1 MNKIDKKLIG
11 IIVALIV
18 LLFIHSLV
26 KSVDI
31 YYFIFSFSLFLL
43 FVSSLSHINIENIII
58 DKSKKVSSKL
68 FYGVICNIILI
79 NAFYIIII
87 NGVVHILNSSNYF
100 SQLTS
105 ILKTMGFTI
114 FVVPILNI
122 LCQYLKINKMSQ
134 LSCKVKKI
142 FYLMW
147 IALTLSLVI
156 IDNIFH
162 VINYSL
168 VIFIYISQLVSFVI
182 ILICCFIRIR
192 NKNIF
197 TLNSQEGFNKLR
209 LKVLL
214 KKIKKILSN
223 NFVTSLRKMIYLSY
237 YYLSIVI
244 VSYLLLFKF
253 NYDFQETCFVI
264 ADIYFYNFLF
274 ILITIGLIIYFF
286 KDKIAEVINN
296 IKNKEDDIH
305 IDVFFL
311 KLVKNI
317 IPITILMCVLSG
329 PILRFLFN
337 SDNYSIFMFF
347 VWVLPFLIL
356 YLVSEKFLEV
366 SLKKKMVYLYLCFG
380 IFMKLVLI
388 VPLINAFY
396 RMGYSFIYG
405 DILSTIIGLFS
416 SFIIS
421 IIYFNK
427 KYKINFT
434 KNFEKLLNIIYDNIV
449 LSLIL
454 IVTSVIVPL
463 VVSTRLQAIYV
474 LLIYII
480 VYIVFNFVKKIFNN
494 LWRVK

>member
-11 IIVALIV
+11 IIVSLVV
-18 LLFIHSLV
+18 LMLVHSLIS
-26 KSVDI
+26 SVDI
-31 YYFIFSFSLFLL
+31 YYFTFSFSLFLL
-43 FVSSLSHINIENIII
+43 FLSSLSHINIENIII
-58 DKSKKVSSKL
+58 DRSKKAPSKL
-68 FYGVICNIILI
+68 FYGVICSIILI

-87 NGVVHILNSSNYF
+87 NGVVHILNNSNYF
-100 SQLTS
+100 SQLAS
-105 ILKTMGFTI
+105 ILKIMGFTI
-114 FVVPILNI
+114 FIVPTLNI

-142 FYLMW
+142 FYLIW
-147 IALTLSLVI
+147 IALTLSLVM

-168 VIFIYISQLVSFVI
+168 VIFIYIFQLLSFLI
-182 ILICCFIRIR
+182 IMIYCFIVIR

-197 TLNSQEGFNKLR
+197 TLNQKDNFKR
-209 LKVLL
+209 LSIRGLL

-223 NFVTSLRKMIYLSY
+223 NFVISLRKMVYLSY
-237 YYLSIVI
+237 YYVSIVI

-253 NYDFQETCFVI
+253 NYDFQEACFVI

-274 ILITIGLIIYFF
+274 ILIIIGLIMYYF

-296 IKNKEDDIH
+296 IKNKEDNIH
-305 IDVFFL
+305 IEVFFI

-329 PILRFLFN
+329 PILRFLFD

-347 VWVLPFLIL
+347 IWVLPFLIL

-366 SLKKKMVYLYLCFG
+366 SLKKKMLYLYLCFG
-380 IFMKLVLI
+380 ISMKLVLI

-480 VYIVFNFVKKIFNN
+480 VYIVFDFVKKIFNN

>member
-31 YYFIFSFSLFLL
+31 YYFTFSFSLFLL

-58 DKSKKVSSKL
+58 DKSKKAPSKL
-68 FYGVICNIILI
+68 FYGVICSIILI

-87 NGVVHILNSSNYF
+87 NGVVHILNNSNYF
-100 SQLTS
+100 SQLAS
-105 ILKTMGFTI
+105 LLKIMRFTI
-114 FVVPILNI
+114 FIVPTLNI
-122 LCQYLKINKMSQ
+122 FCQYLKINKMSQ
-134 LSCKVKKI
+134 LAYKLKKI

-147 IALTLSLVI
+147 ITLISGLVI
-156 IDNIFH
+156 IDNVFHITNNYLIIF
-162 VINYSL
+162 VY
-168 VIFIYISQLVSFVI
+168 VSQLLSFLI
-182 ILICCFIRIR
+182 IMIYCFIRIR
-192 NKNIF
+192 GENIF
-197 TLNSQEGFNKLR
+197 TLNQKDKFNR
-209 LKVLL
+209 LSIRVLL

-223 NFVTSLRKMIYLSY
+223 NFVISLRKMVYLSY
-237 YYLSIVI
+237 YYVSMVI

-253 NYDFQETCFVI
+253 NYDFQETCLII

-274 ILITIGLIIYFF
+274 ILIIIGLIMYYF
-286 KDKIAEVINN
+286 KDKIVEVINN
-296 IKNKEDDIH
+296 IKNKEDNIH

-329 PILRFLFN
+329 PILRFLFD

-347 VWVLPFLIL
+347 VWILPFLIL

-380 IFMKLVLI
+380 ISIKLILI

-449 LSLIL
+449 LSLIF